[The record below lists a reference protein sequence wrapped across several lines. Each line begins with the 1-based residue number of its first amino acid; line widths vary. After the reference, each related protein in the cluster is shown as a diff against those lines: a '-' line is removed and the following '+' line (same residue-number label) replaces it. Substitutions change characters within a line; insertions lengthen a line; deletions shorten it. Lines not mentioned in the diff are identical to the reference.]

1 MYLLAFIISIKFNIY
16 KGDLT
21 EILNNVFT
29 TMIIFD
35 VITDLFLKNIVYPF
49 LKREM

>member
-35 VITDLFLKNIVYPF
+35 VITDLFLKILCIRF
-49 LKREM
+49 